1 MRLRTILIYGSA
13 LLAAVF
19 APANLVGQDS
29 PARRLGNIVG
39 VALDE
44 YSKGVDARGSVTLQ
58 LEYDEAVAFLADAR
72 ALVDRVN
79 DARATQLA
87 ALIDEM
93 RDGVEKKLPPAQLAD
108 VQQRFIQLL
117 GPDASLDY
125 PTVPVSLAEG
135 KTIYDQRCASCHGAT
150 GWGDG
155 FAAVGLDPAP
165 PAFADRSVT
174 ADVTPALMYRV
185 VSVGVRGTSMAGFTD
200 LSPEQRWAVVTYV
213 TTLRADAEQ
222 AARGSALIAQHCV
235 RCDGKEPPQGQTF
248 GWLAERH
255 DVQLVA
261 AIAAGD
267 AALGLDSGA
276 KFQSAEADAV
286 VAALRANPQVVA
298 APIRTPALVASDVLA
313 ILDRALEGLRAG
325 DVTAGDL
332 AFDAYVAFEPL
343 ESQVRTRD
351 PGLVALLERHF
362 ADFKGAVNNR
372 DLAAAD
378 GARARIASGLPQMVD
393 LASRQPTVWGAFV
406 ESFLIIVREGFEAI
420 LILGAII
427 AFLIRTGNQKR
438 VREIWAGAGV
448 GLLASALLAVVLKTV
463 LANAPA
469 SREVIEGA
477 TMLVAVAVLFSVSYW
492 MLTKV
497 ESQKWQAFIKEQLGA
512 ALTSS
517 RASALAIV
525 AFLAVFREGAETA
538 LFYQALFMRGP
549 NVIPPVALGF
559 LVGSVCLVVVW
570 FGIQRFG
577 LRLPLRQFFGVTSTM
592 LYTLAFI
599 FMGKG
604 LRELQE
610 GNVLSITP
618 LDGGPYV
625 GFLGIF
631 PSVETLA
638 GQGLLLA
645 LALYA
650 LWRTMLSK
658 PVQPAAAR
666 PAAPANAAAAVAAVV
681 PPSEPVTV
689 EAD

>member
-1 MRLRTILIYGSA
+1 MLLRTILIYGSVLLTA
-13 LLAAVF
+13 VLAPAQLAA
-19 APANLVGQDS
+19 QDS

-44 YSKGVDARGSVTLQ
+44 YGKGVDATGAIVLQ
-58 LEYDEAVAFLADAR
+58 LEYDEAVAFLGDAR
-72 ALVDRVN
+72 ALIDRVS
-79 DARATQLA
+79 DARAPRLA
-87 ALIDEM
+87 ALVDEM
-93 RDGVEKKLPPAQLAD
+93 RVAVERKVPPAELAD
-108 VQQRFIQLL
+108 VQRRFTQLL

-125 PTVPVSLAEG
+125 PTAPVSLAEG
-135 KTIYDQRCASCHGAT
+135 KAIYDQRCASCHGVT
-150 GWGDG
+150 GAGNG
-155 FAAVGLDPAP
+155 FAAVGLNPAP
-165 PAFADRSVT
+165 PAFADRGVT

-185 VSVGVRGTSMAGFTD
+185 VSVGVTGTSMAGFTD
-200 LSPEQRWAVVTYV
+200 LSPAQRWAVVTYV
-213 TTLRADAEQ
+213 TTLRANEQQAE
-222 AARGSALIAQHCV
+222 RGRALIAQHCV
-235 RCDGKEPPQGQTF
+235 RCDGTEPPQGQTF

-255 DVQLVA
+255 DVQLAA

-267 AALGLDSGA
+267 AALGLDAGA
-276 KFQSAEADAV
+276 ELEGADADAV
-286 VAALRANPQVVA
+286 VAALRADPKVVA
-298 APIRTPALVASDVLA
+298 APLRTPAAVASDVLA
-313 ILDRALEGLRAG
+313 ILDRAIEGVRIG
-325 DVTAGDL
+325 DLTAGDL

-362 ADFKGAVNNR
+362 ADFKGAVSNR
-372 DLAAAD
+372 DIAAANT
-378 GARARIASGLPQMVD
+378 ARARIAGGLPQIVD
-393 LASRQPTVWGAFV
+393 IASSAPTVWGAFV
-406 ESFLIIVREGFEAI
+406 ESFLIIIREGFEAI

-427 AFLIRTGNQKR
+427 AFLVRTGNQAR

-448 GLLASALLAVVLKTV
+448 GLLASAVLAVVLKTV

-477 TMLVAVAVLFSVSYW
+477 TMLIAVVVLFSVSYW
-492 MLTKV
+492 LLTKV
-497 ESQKWQAFIKEQLGA
+497 ETQRWQAFIKEQVGA

-517 RASALAIV
+517 RATALAVV

-549 NVIPPVALGF
+549 DVLPPVALGF
-559 LVGSVCLVVVW
+559 LAGSICLVAVW

-610 GNVLSITP
+610 GNALSITP
-618 LDGGPYV
+618 IEGGPYV

-631 PSVETLA
+631 PSVETLV
-638 GQGLLLA
+638 GQGVLLA

-650 LWRTMLSK
+650 LWRTLLTTSDA
-658 PVQPAAAR
+658 VPA
-666 PAAPANAAAAVAAVV
+666 PSPSAAPAR
-681 PPSEPVTV
+681 EPVGA
-689 EAD
+689 ESE

>member
-13 LLAAVF
+13 LLAALS
-19 APANLVGQDS
+19 APANLAAQDS

-44 YSKGVDARGSVTLQ
+44 YSKGVDARGAITLQ

-72 ALVDRVN
+72 ALIDRVT
-79 DARATQLA
+79 DARAPQLA

-93 RDGVEKKLPPAQLAD
+93 RAGVDKRVPPAELAD
-108 VQQRFIQLL
+108 VQQRFTQIL

-125 PTVPVSLAEG
+125 PTSSVSIAEG
-135 KTIYDQRCASCHGAT
+135 KAIYEQRCASCHGAT

-155 FAAVGLDPAP
+155 FAAAGLDPAP

-185 VSVGVRGTSMAGFTD
+185 VSVGVTGTTMAGFTD
-200 LSPEQRWAVVTYV
+200 LSPDQRWAVVTYV
-213 TTLRADAEQ
+213 TTLRADAQQ
-222 AARGSALIAQHCV
+222 AERGRALIAQHCV
-235 RCDGKEPPQGQTF
+235 RCEGDEPPEGQTF
-248 GWLAERH
+248 EWLADRH
-255 DVQLVA
+255 DVQLAA
-261 AIAAGD
+261 AISAGD
-267 AALGLDSGA
+267 VALGLDSGA
-276 KFQSAEADAV
+276 RLQGADADDV
-286 VAALRANPQVVA
+286 VAALRADPRVVA
-298 APIRTPALVASDVLA
+298 APVRTPAVVASDVLA
-313 ILDRALEGLRAG
+313 ILDRAIEGVRVG
-325 DVTAGDL
+325 DLAAGDL

-362 ADFKGAVNNR
+362 ADFKGAVNQR
-372 DLAAAD
+372 DIA
-378 GARARIASGLPQMVD
+378 GATTARSRIASGLPQMVD

-406 ESFLIIVREGFEAI
+406 ESFLIIIREGFEAI

-427 AFLIRTGNQKR
+427 AFLVRTGNQKR

-448 GLLASALLAVVLKTV
+448 GLLASAVLAVVLKTV

-469 SREVIEGA
+469 SREVIEGV

-492 MLTKV
+492 LLTKV
-497 ESQKWQAFIKEQLGA
+497 EAQKWQAFIKEQIGE

-517 RASALAIV
+517 RASALAVV

-549 NVIPPVALGF
+549 AVIPPVALGF
-559 LVGSVCLVVVW
+559 VVGSVCLVGVW

-610 GNVLSITP
+610 GNALSITP
-618 LDGGPYV
+618 IDGGPYV

-631 PSVETLA
+631 PSVETLV
-638 GQGLLLA
+638 GQGILLA
-645 LALYA
+645 LALFA
-650 LWRTMLSK
+650 LWRTLMTK
-658 PVQPAAAR
+658 QPAASVT
-666 PAAPANAAAAVAAVV
+666 AAPVSAAVPAR
-681 PPSEPVTV
+681 EPVTV
-689 EAD
+689 EAE